1 MSQTK
6 VEYLSANGRKQNGN
20 LSKLEFTRHVFEEI
34 HRGEQDELKLAICGL
49 SEKYQLANVAAHL
62 LVPVDI
68 WFDWTEEQRNEYV
81 KKLNA
86 MSVEDM
92 LKGKRVSVR
101 KADETSACSNQEFQ
115 ELSFDVGKVL
125 REKNICSEDI
135 ITAVIKGAISLLN
148 LPAAIQQKATLNAQ
162 KGANTFEG
170 HLGMPKMGKLSVR

>member
-6 VEYLSANGRKQNGN
+6 VEYLSTNGREQNRN
-20 LSKLEFTRHVFEEI
+20 LLKLEFTCHVFEEI
-34 HRGEQDELKLAICGL
+34 HWGEQDELKLAICGL

>member
-1 MSQTK
+1 M
-6 VEYLSANGRKQNGN
+6 
-20 LSKLEFTRHVFEEI
+20 
-34 HRGEQDELKLAICGL
+34 AICGL
-49 SEKYQLANVAAHL
+49 SEKYQLVNVAAYL

-148 LPAAIQQKATLNAQ
+148 LPAAIQQKATLDAQ

-170 HLGMPKMGKLSVR
+170 HLGMPKMGKLSLQSTKIMLSAIARASSMTAFASTRLLLQNE